1 MDMETLLSMNWNL
14 MIPEFIILGA
24 AIILSVL
31 DLCMPKQFERKVLGW
46 FALGSIGLA
55 IISLIGL
62 IPLESGTILYDTFRL
77 DAFAKAFKLIL
88 LVGSAFVMVLAVAH
102 KTRAGMQ
109 PYQAE
114 FYYLLLTALLGAM
127 MMTSSGDLITLFVGL
142 ELLSISSYILAG
154 MQKNNHKSAEASMK
168 YVVNGGISTAIILFA
183 LSYMYGVSGT
193 TNIFE
198 IGNIFATQENSQ
210 LQYIA
215 GLSFFIFIIGI
226 SFKLATVPFHMW
238 APDVYEG
245 SPTPVTAFLSVV
257 SKAAGFALLIRIVV
271 TVYITATMDD
281 IGFLSIF
288 TANQNYLAVLAGIT
302 MIAGNLI
309 ALRQKNLKRML
320 AYSSIAHA
328 GYVLAAV
335 AAFGQYTIETV
346 WYYFAAYIL
355 MMTGAFA
362 VIQYMAEEREI
373 GDEDQ
378 YMMAGLYKKSPF
390 LAVSMSIFIIS
401 MAGIPGTAGFI
412 AKLNVFMTLFAKEHG
427 HYLLAGIMLVT
438 TVISYIYY
446 FKVIVHL
453 FMRPGEETTVK
464 RKISVIH
471 YVIGICAVGSILFG
485 LFPHYLLDFFHQ
497 NFTDIYQML
506 K

>member
-24 AIILSVL
+24 AIILSIL
-31 DLCMPKQFERKVLGW
+31 DLCMPKQFGRKVLGW
-46 FALGSIGLA
+46 FAFGSIGLA

-62 IPLESGTILYDTFRL
+62 FPLEAGSILYDTFRL

-88 LVGSAFVMVLAVAH
+88 LIGSAFVMVLAVVH
-102 KTRAGMQ
+102 KPRAGMQ

-127 MMTSSGDLITLFVGL
+127 IMTSSGDLITLFVGL
-142 ELLSISSYILAG
+142 ELLSVSSYILAG
-154 MQKNNHKSAEASMK
+154 MQKNNRKSAEASMK

-198 IGNIFATQENSQ
+198 IGTIFATQENSQ

-215 GLSFFIFIIGI
+215 GLSFFIFVIGI

-245 SPTPVTAFLSVV
+245 SPTPVTAFLSIV
-257 SKAAGFALLIRIVV
+257 SKAAGFALLLRIVV
-271 TVYITATMDD
+271 TVFLTATMDD

-288 TANQNYLAVLAGIT
+288 TANQNYLAVLASIT

-328 GYVLAAV
+328 GYLLAAV
-335 AAFGQYTIETV
+335 TAFGEYTIESI

-362 VIQYMAEEREI
+362 VIQFIAEDRKI

-390 LAVSMSIFIIS
+390 LAVSMCIFILS

-412 AKLNVFMTLFAKEHG
+412 AKLNIFMNLFAKEQG
-427 HYLLAGIMLVT
+427 HYILAAIMLVT

-446 FKVIVHL
+446 FNIIVHL
-453 FMRPGEETTVK
+453 FMRTEEETK
-464 RKISVIH
+464 GKMKISVIH
-471 YVIGICAVGSILFG
+471 YVIGICAVGLILFG

>member
-1 MDMETLLSMNWNL
+1 MDMETLMSMNWNL

-24 AIILSVL
+24 AVIISVL
-31 DLCMPKQFERKVLGW
+31 DLCMPKQFARKILGW
-46 FALGSIGLA
+46 FAFGSILLA

-62 IPLESGTILYDTFRL
+62 IPMEADSILYDTFRL
-77 DAFAKAFKLIL
+77 DSFAKAFKLIL
-88 LVGSAFVMVLAVAH
+88 LIGSAFVMVLAVEH
-102 KTRAGMQ
+102 KPRAGMQ

-114 FYYLLLTALLGAM
+114 FYYLFLTAVLGAM
-127 MMTSSGDLITLFVGL
+127 IMTSSGDLITLFVGL

-154 MQKNNHKSAEASMK
+154 MQKDNRKSAEASMK

-183 LSYMYGVSGT
+183 LSYLYGVSGT

-198 IGNIFATQENSQ
+198 IGSIFATQENPQ

-215 GLSFFIFIIGI
+215 GLSFFIFVIGI

-245 SPTPVTAFLSVV
+245 SPTPVTAFLSTV
-257 SKAAGFALLIRIVV
+257 SKAAGFALFIRIVV
-271 TVYITATMDD
+271 TVYLTATMDD

-288 TANQNYLAVLAGIT
+288 TANQNYLAVLAAIT

-328 GYVLAAV
+328 GYLLAAV
-335 AAFGQYTIETV
+335 AAFGEYTIESV
-346 WYYFAAYIL
+346 WFYFAAYSL

-362 VIQYMAEEREI
+362 VIQYIAEDRKT

-378 YMMAGLYKKSPF
+378 YMLAGLYKRSPF
-390 LAVSMSIFIIS
+390 MAVSMSIFILS

-412 AKLNVFMTLFAKEHG
+412 AKLNIFMNLFAKEHG

-446 FKVIVHL
+446 FNIIVHL
-453 FMRPGEETTVK
+453 FMRPGEETKVS
-464 RKISVIH
+464 RKPAVIH
-471 YVIGICAVGSILFG
+471 YVIGLCAVGLILFG
-485 LFPHYLLDFFHQ
+485 VFPHYLLDFFHQ